1 MGKISTGRLGFPTMA
16 TVDPERERQRLADS
30 YAGQMDDELKAIA
43 TKATN

>member
-1 MGKISTGRLGFPTMA
+1 MA